1 MDMNGILIAGCPQVP
16 RIWAPGRAQTSG
28 TVPLTVFFDLS
39 NTPIHR
45 AVVSC
50 DEWVNLQLLPL
61 PKIFSPNFPV
71 KSHVKPLDAKKSP

>member
-1 MDMNGILIAGCPQVP
+1 MDMNGILIAGCP
-16 RIWAPGRAQTSG
+16 RCLAFGHLGEQTSG

-39 NTPIHR
+39 HTPIHR